1 MRKSSITGGDRIFL
15 PIRLMWDIH
24 AVGFSFYFVMQAY
37 SRERRCVLC
46 VCVCVDIFMRS
57 FQPRL
62 SEEQM
67 RRRAVFL
74 AAFQGLGSSQ
84 TCMCALIAPPAMFQF
99 PLRQICPLNANV
111 NGDDAKAGKSSTELQ
126 RSESEGTLSKP
137 RRAQRC
143 LINSASHPLSTYL
156 STHTSPPPPCPLVS
170 PPQCFGDRSG

>member
-1 MRKSSITGGDRIFL
+1 
-15 PIRLMWDIH
+15 
-24 AVGFSFYFVMQAY
+24 
-37 SRERRCVLC
+37 
-46 VCVCVDIFMRS
+46 MRS

-111 NGDDAKAGKSSTELQ
+111 NGDDTKAGKSSTELQ

-156 STHTSPPPPCPLVS
+156 STHTSPHPLAHLSPLPSASATGQGDVGCPSEDPKLHRHSAALGWFIYPPCGGYLWSYRTLASPL
-170 PPQCFGDRSG
+170 

>member
-111 NGDDAKAGKSSTELQ
+111 NGDDAKAGKSRHRAAKVRERGDAIKAQTGTEMLDQ
-126 RSESEGTLSKP
+126 LSITP
-137 RRAQRC
+137 PQH
-143 LINSASHPLSTYL
+143 IPVH
-156 STHTSPPPPCPLVS
+156 THLPPPPCPLVS